1 MSTVL
6 DSQTDKSVIT
16 RILMTLKSPVYE
28 NKVLAV
34 VEGNDDTKVFRKFFN
49 LNVVDVIA
57 VEGKERIKGLF
68 STVDPKYSGRLFAIK
83 DADFDHIIG
92 HEYDYSNL
100 FRTDFHDLEI
110 MMMTDDF
117 YDALIAEC
125 LEGNKGKLTD
135 LKDVHS
141 EISIISWLKLTCI
154 KLNKAIDFKTCTL
167 SKCHYSGNNSINYD
181 DCYNALIIK
190 PLNNSIG
197 IPTEEEINST
207 KDEFPYATL
216 NQINNGHDIC
226 AGLIQKCKF
235 LLNNR
240 DVLSKDVLAA
250 ILRTSYTFS
259 SFEKTQLYKDLS
271 IWASGKTL
279 KIFN

>member
-1 MSTVL
+1 
-6 DSQTDKSVIT
+6 
-16 RILMTLKSPVYE
+16 MTLKSPVYE
-28 NKVLAV
+28 HKVLAV

-68 STVDPKYSGRLFAIK
+68 STVDSKYSGRFFAIK
-83 DADFDHIIG
+83 DADFDHVIG

-117 YDALIAEC
+117 YDALITEYF
-125 LEGNKGKLTD
+125 EGNKEKLTD

-167 SKCHYSGNNSINYD
+167 SKCHYSGSNSINYE

-190 PLNNSIG
+190 PINLSIG
-197 IPTEEEINST
+197 IPTEEEINLT
-207 KDEFPYATL
+207 KKEFPDA
-216 NQINNGHDIC
+216 NFDQINNGHDIC
-226 AGLIQKCKF
+226 AGLIQKCKY
-235 LLNNR
+235 LSENR
-240 DVLSKDVLAA
+240 DVLSKEVLAA
-250 ILRTSYTFS
+250 ILRTSYTLS
-259 SFEKTQLYKDLS
+259 SFKKTQLYNDLS
-271 IWASGKTL
+271 IWASSKTI